1 MYKPVFCLNKI
12 IRFYQKICKKY
23 FQEKNFDTASLFLF
37 AVFCMIV
44 FSISETYAIQTDA
57 LKAPMQ
63 TLKKEAF
70 DWAFALKIAAG
81 LVGAVTSLIKQTP
94 TPFVIGLSSMAG
106 LSFFD
111 SYIGDGS
118 SALIR

>member
-1 MYKPVFCLNKI
+1 MYKSIFLSKKSNEMISNYNLK
-12 IRFYQKICKKY
+12 CKRS
-23 FQEKNFDTASLFLF
+23 FQEKDCDVYPIFLF
-37 AVFCMIV
+37 CVLCVLI
-44 FSISETYAIQTDA
+44 FSMSETFALQTDA

-81 LVGAVTSLIKQTP
+81 LVGAVTALIKQTP

-106 LSFFD
+106 LRTCFNEVV
-111 SYIGDGS
+111 
-118 SALIR
+118 